1 MGLAAVMWGSFF
13 DKVHKPYFTMKLHS
27 PELIPNVTCK
37 EPAPCSVFIFAAMDW
52 CRSCVSCGDPMGC
65 NGVCGDPVGCNGVCG
80 DPVGCNGVCGDPV
93 GCNGVCGDPM
103 GCNGVC
109 GDPVGCNG
117 VCGLQHQL
125 PIVQIALLK
134 ARVSMK
140 KHNS

>member
-1 MGLAAVMWGSFF
+1 MQELHPKIIIILVVVYFLFCLLSEVLYTSQTLITEVSVGLAAVMWGSFF
-13 DKVHKPYFTMKLHS
+13 DKVHKPYFNMNLHS

-52 CRSCVSCGDPMGC
+52 CRSCVSCGDP
-65 NGVCGDPVGCNGVCG
+65 V
-80 DPVGCNGVCGDPV
+80 
-93 GCNGVCGDPM
+93 

-125 PIVQIALLK
+125 PIVQNCSAESKSIYEEAQQL
-134 ARVSMK
+134 
-140 KHNS
+140 